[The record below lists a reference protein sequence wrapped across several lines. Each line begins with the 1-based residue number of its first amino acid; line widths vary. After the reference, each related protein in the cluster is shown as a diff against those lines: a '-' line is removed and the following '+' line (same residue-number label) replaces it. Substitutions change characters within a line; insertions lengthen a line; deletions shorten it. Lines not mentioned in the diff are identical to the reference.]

1 MYVIDFKLY
10 YLFRKLRS
18 SIDNTSESNDKL
30 NNEESDDHDASA
42 QRSSPDKKNTQDALS
57 EDMDL
62 YKRIQ
67 VLQQI
72 NPAIKALMNYRG
84 KRCRPNSLESLSRIK
99 SWFDSKP
106 SEYNI
111 TFLHMF
117 RSKRVSMAKKRREC
131 TKKIRGWTSLSSV
144 EYSNR

>member
-1 MYVIDFKLY
+1 MYAIDFKPC
-10 YLFRKLRS
+10 YLCRKLRS
-18 SIDNTSESNDKL
+18 SVDNTSESNDKP
-30 NNEESDDHDASA
+30 NNEESVLDDHDASA
-42 QRSSPDKKNTQDALS
+42 QRNSPDMKNTQDAVS

-84 KRCRPNSLESLSRIK
+84 KRCRPHSLESK
-99 SWFDSKP
+99 SWFNLKP

-111 TFLHMF
+111 TFF
-117 RSKRVSMAKKRREC
+117 A
-131 TKKIRGWTSLSSV
+131 
-144 EYSNR
+144 YF

>member
-1 MYVIDFKLY
+1 M
-10 YLFRKLRS
+10 
-18 SIDNTSESNDKL
+18 
-30 NNEESDDHDASA
+30 
-42 QRSSPDKKNTQDALS
+42 KNTQDAVS

-84 KRCRPNSLESLSRIK
+84 KFCRPHSLKSLLRLIQK
-99 SWFDSKP
+99 L

-111 TFLHMF
+111 TFFDYL
-117 RSKRVSMAKKRREC
+117 
-131 TKKIRGWTSLSSV
+131 
-144 EYSNR
+144 

>member
-1 MYVIDFKLY
+1 M
-10 YLFRKLRS
+10 
-18 SIDNTSESNDKL
+18 
-30 NNEESDDHDASA
+30 
-42 QRSSPDKKNTQDALS
+42 KNTQDAVS

-84 KRCRPNSLESLSRIK
+84 KRCRTHSLESRLK
-99 SWFDSKP
+99 SWFNSNP

-111 TFLHMF
+111 TFF
-117 RSKRVSMAKKRREC
+117 
-131 TKKIRGWTSLSSV
+131 
-144 EYSNR
+144 